1 MHERDLSGQTRTRA
15 RVDQLDMHLLERRQR
30 LDDVRR
36 VEAEVVQP
44 LAATLQEAP
53 HTRRRIERLEQLDLG
68 LTGAQ
73 QRGAYVLVRDRR
85 LLEQGQSQRV
95 TVEPVCVREPIHDD
109 ADVVDSSHHA
119 QSPSAY
125 EGAPHETFSGTM
137 KMPAG
142 GARTRAAGGVTLE
155 RDHWITL
162 PEPLCLGNVLRDWLA
177 AGRTEEP
184 LELPP
189 R

>member
-53 HTRRRIERLEQLDLG
+53 YTRRRIERLEQLDLG

-73 QRGAYVLVRDRR
+73 QRGAYVLVRDGR
-85 LLEQGQSQRV
+85 LLEEGQSQRV
-95 TVEPVCVREPIHDD
+95 TVEPVGVREPIHDD
-109 ADVVDSSHHA
+109 ADMVDSSHPA
-119 QSPSAY
+119 QSPLRVRRRA
-125 EGAPHETFSGTM
+125 
-137 KMPAG
+137 
-142 GARTRAAGGVTLE
+142 TRALPRDAEDAGWRGE
-155 RDHWITL
+155 D
-162 PEPLCLGNVLRDWLA
+162 P
-177 AGRTEEP
+177 GR
-184 LELPP
+184 
-189 R
+189 RRGHARA